1 MLCGLKTRKI
11 GDDRNETLAYRD
23 PPRQKRVMGNPPRQ
37 KRVMIVISVHLPRI
51 ALALDRRLQSALE
64 HEAVE
69 NALVGVALEAV
80 LAVKVP
86 RVLEVALILELQL
99 EVEVPVEKARH
110 DADVNRR
117 ANGASMQESR
127 LATRSVLRVDITV
140 RPS

>member
-51 ALALDRRLQSALE
+51 ALDRRLQSALE